1 MIQTRPAG
9 ANWSGNHRYRAAQTL
24 LPADL
29 DELATAISDAG
40 SVRVQA
46 TRHTFN
52 DVGDTDGALISLERM
67 PVAIDVAAEHVR
79 VEGLVTFA
87 QLAPVLEA
95 EGRALH
101 NLGSLPHISVAG
113 ATATGTHGSGV
124 LNGNLSSAVTAVEI
138 MDATGAIER
147 FDRAHAWFPAAALSL
162 GALGI
167 VTAVELRTEPTYL
180 VTAQVYTGISWEA
193 IAGDPDRVLSC
204 ARSVSVFTTWG
215 DPDDDLVWVKATDGD
230 ESDAV
235 LRDLGGEALHGP
247 LHLGRIRTVNNTTEL
262 GTAGPWHT
270 RLPHFRADALPSDGD
285 EIQSEYFVPLASA
298 REALTAVRAI
308 APSFTDQLLVSE
320 LRTVASDDLWLSPA
334 FERDVL
340 AVHFTWRNDTPGV
353 QEALPR
359 VEAALAPFDVRPHW
373 GKAFTLPGSDV
384 RATLTRADDF
394 TAVARSADPDGV
406 FRNAFLERTLG
417 L

>member
-1 MIQTRPAG
+1 M
-9 ANWSGNHRYRAAQTL
+9 
-24 LPADL
+24 
-29 DELATAISDAG
+29 
-40 SVRVQA
+40 
-46 TRHTFN
+46 
-52 DVGDTDGALISLERM
+52 
-67 PVAIDVAAEHVR
+67 
-79 VEGLVTFA
+79 
-87 QLAPVLEA
+87 
-95 EGRALH
+95 
-101 NLGSLPHISVAG
+101 
-113 ATATGTHGSGV
+113 
-124 LNGNLSSAVTAVEI
+124 
-138 MDATGAIER
+138 
-147 FDRAHAWFPAAALSL
+147 
-162 GALGI
+162 
-167 VTAVELRTEPTYL
+167 
-180 VTAQVYTGISWEA
+180 
-193 IAGDPDRVLSC
+193 
-204 ARSVSVFTTWG
+204 SVFTTWG
-215 DPDDDLVWVKATDGD
+215 DPDDDLVWVKASDGD

-235 LRDLGGEALHGP
+235 LRGLGGEALDGP
-247 LHLGRIRTVNNTTEL
+247 LHLGRIRTVNNTTAL

-353 QEALPR
+353 REALPR

-373 GKAFTLPGSDV
+373 GKAFTLSGSDV
-384 RATLTRADDF
+384 RATLPRADDF
-394 TAVARSADPDGV
+394 SAVVRAADPDGV